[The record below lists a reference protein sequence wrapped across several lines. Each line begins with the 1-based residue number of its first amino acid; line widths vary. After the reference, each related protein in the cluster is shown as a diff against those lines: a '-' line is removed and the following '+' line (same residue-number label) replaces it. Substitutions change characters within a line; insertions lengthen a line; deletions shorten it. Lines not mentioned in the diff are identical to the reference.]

1 MQFFPIP
8 VEVPFEV
15 RYTIK
20 KLTVIFKKK
29 SKNSDIVF
37 DHDLLN
43 YYR

>member
-1 MQFFPIP
+1 MQYYSIT

-15 RYTIK
+15 RHTIK